1 MDEARPVHSNGQ
13 LDAGFRN
20 ASNIMNHSLDQLPKE
35 PVDYFTKPF
44 ARFLRIEA
52 ASGAVLVLVIICA
65 LLLSNSRWST
75 QFLSLWELP
84 LGIRVGAFELSHSL
98 RHWING
104 GLMTLFFFIVA
115 LELKREVV
123 LGELR
128 NPRIAALSIA
138 GALGGMVVPPILYR
152 SLVEGDAS
160 LRGWGVVM
168 ATDTAFMIGCLAILG
183 ARVPLGLRLFLLS
196 LVIFDDIGAILV
208 VAVGY
213 GGPLNAWALALS
225 GAALGIAAVVARL
238 GVRSLPIYFAIGVV
252 VWLALDSSGIHP
264 TLAGVAL
271 GLMTPARGWVSD
283 DRLRAILNRV
293 IARPP
298 GGRSMGDSS
307 DRRDL
312 QRAGIAARE
321 ALSPVERLEI
331 LLHPWVAFAILPLF
345 AFANAGIHIAEAR
358 FDTSVAGGVFV
369 GLFIG
374 KPLGVVL
381 CSWLAVSLRIARLPP
396 QLDWKLIAAGSLLT
410 GIGFTMATFIA
421 ELALGPA
428 LLNSAKIGIFA
439 TSAASGLSGL
449 VALGWLTSSR
459 RRARAAVRQ

>member
-1 MDEARPVHSNGQ
+1 M
-13 LDAGFRN
+13 RN
-20 ASNIMNHSLDQLPKE
+20 SLEQLPKE
-35 PVDYFTKPF
+35 PVDHFTKPF

-52 ASGAVLVLVIICA
+52 ASGAVLVLVIVCA
-65 LLLSNSRWST
+65 LLLSNSRWSGP
-75 QFLSLWELP
+75 FLRVWELP
-84 LGIRVGAFELSHSL
+84 LGLRVGAFELSHPL
-98 RHWING
+98 KHWINA

-128 NPRIAALSIA
+128 HPRIAGLSIA
-138 GALGGMVVPPILYR
+138 GALGGMIVPPILYR
-152 SLVEGDAS
+152 SLVDAEAS
-160 LRGWGVVM
+160 LRGWGIVM

-183 ARVPLGLRLFLLS
+183 GRAPLSLRLFLLS
-196 LVIFDDIGAILV
+196 LVIFDDIGAIVV

-213 GGPLNAWALALS
+213 GEPLNGWALAVS
-225 GAALGIAAVVARL
+225 AAAIGVAALAARL
-238 GVRSLPIYFAIGVV
+238 GVRNLPVYFAIGVV

-264 TLAGVAL
+264 TIAGVAL

-293 IARPP
+293 IARPA
-298 GGRSMGDSS
+298 GTRSTGDSS

-312 QRAGIAARE
+312 QRAGIATRE

-345 AFANAGIHIAEAR
+345 AFANAGIHLAEAR
-358 FDTSVAGGVFV
+358 FDASVAGAVFA
-369 GLFIG
+369 GLVVG

-381 CSWLAVSLRIARLPP
+381 FSWLAVRLRLAQLPP
-396 QLDWKLIAAGSLLT
+396 QLDWKLLAAGSLLT
-410 GIGFTMATFIA
+410 GIGFTMAIFIG

-428 LLNSAKIGIFA
+428 VLNSAKVGVLAASIASG
-439 TSAASGLSGL
+439 ASGLA
-449 VALGWLTSSR
+449 ALGWLTSSR
-459 RRARAAVRQ
+459 RGEARAA

>member
-1 MDEARPVHSNGQ
+1 
-13 LDAGFRN
+13 
-20 ASNIMNHSLDQLPKE
+20 MNDRLDQLPKE

-65 LLLSNSRWST
+65 VFLSNSRWSA
-75 QFLSLWELP
+75 QFMALWELP
-84 LGIRVGAFELSHSL
+84 LGIRVGEFELSHSL
-98 RHWING
+98 KHWING

-138 GALGGMVVPPILYR
+138 GALGGMAVPPILYR
-152 SLVEGDAS
+152 SLVDADVS
-160 LRGWGVVM
+160 LRGWGIVM

-183 ARVPLGLRLFLLS
+183 ARVPLSLRLFLLS

-208 VAVGY
+208 VAIAY
-213 GGPLNAWALALS
+213 GGPLNGWALALS
-225 GAALGIAAVVARL
+225 AAALGVAALVARL

-264 TLAGVAL
+264 TVAGVAL

-298 GGRSMGDSS
+298 GRRSAGDSS

-312 QRAGIAARE
+312 QRAGTATRE

-345 AFANAGIHIAEAR
+345 AFANAGIHIEAR
-358 FDTSVAGGVFV
+358 FDASVAGGVFV

-381 CSWLAVSLRIARLPP
+381 CSWLAVSLRVARLPP

-410 GIGFTMATFIA
+410 GIGFTMAIFIA

-439 TSAASGLSGL
+439 TSVASGATGL
-449 VALGWLTSSR
+449 VALGWFTSGR
-459 RRARAAVRQ
+459 RGGRSAMRQ